1 MLLVCVMLAL
11 MTSMPSRSSP
21 LPLLSELASGPERPP
36 RQIHNSQAAAS
47 TAAVAVT
54 INGGMTKIQSA
65 SPPVASKTLI
75 TRVLVGYALRR
86 QVPGVRRT
94 PRSAARAAIV
104 NARTS
109 SAASCCW
116 TAPRGR
122 SGLLLRNT
130 TPAMTE
136 PQKVPPNVAASAM
149 RGVPSSP
156 SPKRIS
162 QATDVRRANPI
173 VLRMILRAMDAVVS
187 CTGLSLSMPV
197 LARHRVIAPTI
208 EHAAPAVPSPFG

>member
-1 MLLVCVMLAL
+1 PVTPNVR
-11 MTSMPSRSSP
+11 TGEPSRSSP

-94 PRSAARAAIV
+94 LSSLNFDIYYRRLQARLT
-104 NARTS
+104 NLKPEP
-109 SAASCCW
+109 
-116 TAPRGR
+116 TA
-122 SGLLLRNT
+122 
-130 TPAMTE
+130 
-136 PQKVPPNVAASAM
+136 QVI
-149 RGVPSSP
+149 GVP
-156 SPKRIS
+156 
-162 QATDVRRANPI
+162 AVRR
-173 VLRMILRAMDAVVS
+173 
-187 CTGLSLSMPV
+187 
-197 LARHRVIAPTI
+197 
-208 EHAAPAVPSPFG
+208 